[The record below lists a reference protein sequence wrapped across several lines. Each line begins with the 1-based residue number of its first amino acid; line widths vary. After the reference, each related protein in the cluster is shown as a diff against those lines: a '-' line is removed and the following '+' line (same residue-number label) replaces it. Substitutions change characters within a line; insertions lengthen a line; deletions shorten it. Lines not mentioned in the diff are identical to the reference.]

1 VPKDDETLQISQKP
15 QDDRKLRARV
25 TICNRKGL
33 HARASAKFV
42 KCAEA
47 FDVVVTVTKDER
59 TTVGGGSIMS
69 LLMLGAGPGT
79 ELVLETEGPE
89 REQALRALVALVEAG
104 FGEDQ

>member
-1 VPKDDETLQISQKP
+1 VPKDDQTLPISRQP
-15 QDDRKLRARV
+15 SDDRKLRARV

-42 KCAEA
+42 KCAER
-47 FDVVVTVTKDER
+47 FDAVVTVTKDER
-59 TTVGGGSIMS
+59 TVGGTSIMS
-69 LLMLGAGPGT
+69 LLTLAAGPGT

-89 REQALRALVALVEAG
+89 RKAALRALVLLVDTG